1 MRTLEEYVAMIPAA
15 PPADIDRYLDA
26 LGRKPLAIT
35 SYRCISRDDA
45 ESRLDCEDFRADLRP
60 SAAIRPAALWCSEC
74 ESWYLAEYVPAYGV
88 PCSPNLTYQNNSGVQ
103 VVNVEQDTI
112 DKKRNGETMVCP
124 LCGAQ
129 TQLRNVQELR
139 YGRAAQDF
147 IAVPTVA
154 ENCLVLTQWC
164 IERYMYEGYRHTERN
179 AINAFVVDGRR
190 IIKLAHYQ
198 YNAMNGS
205 WRNLGTW
212 VQRAKLVDDIGCPKM
227 YAANLPDLGGTGAEN
242 AKLWEYMEQSNA
254 AKTFYPVAYLRLHY
268 EIMAAAQAA
277 AASLLDLARK
287 IKLMRDTGGYK
298 ALGFD
303 TLEAY
308 TLTTMGMKQR
318 QAYNYIAIAEKLP
331 AQLIEQ
337 NAAAGVTKLAL
348 LAQLSGQEQQ
358 QITAE
363 TNLTETTVA
372 ELKAQIKELQ
382 AKNAGYA
389 EQLSLLQNQ
398 PPVAE
403 VQAEEVD
410 MDALRAE
417 IRAEMKA
424 EMESQRR
431 ADAKMTEL
439 NQKERDEAIKAARKA
454 KEELEEIQRAAAAA
468 KQAHAEELAKTR
480 RQAEETAARL
490 NMAADEST
498 VRFGLLF
505 DQLQDAAGKV
515 LDLADAVQQTG
526 ETEKAGKFRAALYK
540 ALLALADEANGVQ
553 K

>member
-1 MRTLEEYVAMIPAA
+1 MKYDTEQMTFVGAAATAEE
-15 PPADIDRYLDA
+15 
-26 LGRKPLAIT
+26 
-35 SYRCISRDDA
+35 
-45 ESRLDCEDFRADLRP
+45 
-60 SAAIRPAALWCSEC
+60 SAA
-74 ESWYLAEYVPAYGV
+74 
-88 PCSPNLTYQNNSGVQ
+88 
-103 VVNVEQDTI
+103 
-112 DKKRNGETMVCP
+112 
-124 LCGAQ
+124 
-129 TQLRNVQELR
+129 
-139 YGRAAQDF
+139 
-147 IAVPTVA
+147 
-154 ENCLVLTQWC
+154 
-164 IERYMYEGYRHTERN
+164 
-179 AINAFVVDGRR
+179 
-190 IIKLAHYQ
+190 
-198 YNAMNGS
+198 
-205 WRNLGTW
+205 
-212 VQRAKLVDDIGCPKM
+212 
-227 YAANLPDLGGTGAEN
+227 
-242 AKLWEYMEQSNA
+242 
-254 AKTFYPVAYLRLHY
+254 LRLHY

-372 ELKAQIKELQ
+372 ELKVQIKELQ

-424 EMESQRR
+424 EMESQLR
-431 ADAKMTEL
+431 ADAKITEL

-454 KEELEEIQRAAAAA
+454 KEELEKIQRAAAATA
-468 KQAHAEELAKTR
+468 QEHAEELAKTR

-490 NMAADEST
+490 NMAADESA
-498 VRFGLLF
+498 VRFALLF

>member
-1 MRTLEEYVAMIPAA
+1 MKYDSEQMTFVGAAATAEE
-15 PPADIDRYLDA
+15 
-26 LGRKPLAIT
+26 
-35 SYRCISRDDA
+35 
-45 ESRLDCEDFRADLRP
+45 
-60 SAAIRPAALWCSEC
+60 SAA
-74 ESWYLAEYVPAYGV
+74 
-88 PCSPNLTYQNNSGVQ
+88 
-103 VVNVEQDTI
+103 
-112 DKKRNGETMVCP
+112 
-124 LCGAQ
+124 
-129 TQLRNVQELR
+129 
-139 YGRAAQDF
+139 
-147 IAVPTVA
+147 
-154 ENCLVLTQWC
+154 
-164 IERYMYEGYRHTERN
+164 
-179 AINAFVVDGRR
+179 
-190 IIKLAHYQ
+190 
-198 YNAMNGS
+198 
-205 WRNLGTW
+205 
-212 VQRAKLVDDIGCPKM
+212 
-227 YAANLPDLGGTGAEN
+227 
-242 AKLWEYMEQSNA
+242 
-254 AKTFYPVAYLRLHY
+254 LRLHY

-417 IRAEMKA
+417 IREEMKA

-454 KEELEEIQRAAAAA
+454 KKELEEIQRTAAAAE
-468 KQAHAEELAKTR
+468 QAHAEELAKTR
-480 RQAEETAARL
+480 RQAEETVARM

-515 LDLADAVQQTG
+515 MDLADAVQQTG

>member
-1 MRTLEEYVAMIPAA
+1 MWYDSEQMTFVGIATTVKE
-15 PPADIDRYLDA
+15 ADA
-26 LGRKPLAIT
+26 
-35 SYRCISRDDA
+35 
-45 ESRLDCEDFRADLRP
+45 
-60 SAAIRPAALWCSEC
+60 
-74 ESWYLAEYVPAYGV
+74 
-88 PCSPNLTYQNNSGVQ
+88 
-103 VVNVEQDTI
+103 
-112 DKKRNGETMVCP
+112 
-124 LCGAQ
+124 
-129 TQLRNVQELR
+129 
-139 YGRAAQDF
+139 
-147 IAVPTVA
+147 
-154 ENCLVLTQWC
+154 
-164 IERYMYEGYRHTERN
+164 
-179 AINAFVVDGRR
+179 
-190 IIKLAHYQ
+190 
-198 YNAMNGS
+198 
-205 WRNLGTW
+205 
-212 VQRAKLVDDIGCPKM
+212 
-227 YAANLPDLGGTGAEN
+227 
-242 AKLWEYMEQSNA
+242 
-254 AKTFYPVAYLRLHY
+254 LRLHY

-358 QITAE
+358 QIAAE

-372 ELKAQIKELQ
+372 ALKAQIKELQ

-389 EQLSLLQNQ
+389 EQLSMLQNQ

-424 EMESQRR
+424 EMESQRL

-468 KQAHAEELAKTR
+468 EQAHAEELDKTR

-490 NMAADEST
+490 NMAADESA

-515 LDLADAVQQTG
+515 LDLADAVQQAG
-526 ETEKAGKFRAALYK
+526 ETEKAGKFRAALHK
-540 ALLALADEANGVQ
+540 ALLALADEANEVQ

>member
-1 MRTLEEYVAMIPAA
+1 MKYDSEQMTFVGAAATAEE
-15 PPADIDRYLDA
+15 
-26 LGRKPLAIT
+26 
-35 SYRCISRDDA
+35 
-45 ESRLDCEDFRADLRP
+45 
-60 SAAIRPAALWCSEC
+60 SAA
-74 ESWYLAEYVPAYGV
+74 
-88 PCSPNLTYQNNSGVQ
+88 
-103 VVNVEQDTI
+103 
-112 DKKRNGETMVCP
+112 
-124 LCGAQ
+124 
-129 TQLRNVQELR
+129 
-139 YGRAAQDF
+139 
-147 IAVPTVA
+147 
-154 ENCLVLTQWC
+154 
-164 IERYMYEGYRHTERN
+164 
-179 AINAFVVDGRR
+179 
-190 IIKLAHYQ
+190 
-198 YNAMNGS
+198 
-205 WRNLGTW
+205 
-212 VQRAKLVDDIGCPKM
+212 
-227 YAANLPDLGGTGAEN
+227 
-242 AKLWEYMEQSNA
+242 
-254 AKTFYPVAYLRLHY
+254 LRLHY
-268 EIMAAAQAA
+268 EIMAAAQA

-287 IKLMRDTGGYK
+287 IKLMRDTNGYK

-358 QITAE
+358 QIAAE

-372 ELKAQIKELQ
+372 ALKAQIKELQ

-424 EMESQRR
+424 EMESQRL

-468 KQAHAEELAKTR
+468 EQAHAEELDKTR

-490 NMAADEST
+490 NMAADESA

-515 LDLADAVQQTG
+515 LDLADAVQQAG
-526 ETEKAGKFRAALYK
+526 ETEKDGKFRTALHK
-540 ALLALADEANGVQ
+540 ALLALADEANEVQ

>member
-1 MRTLEEYVAMIPAA
+1 MTFVGIATTVKE
-15 PPADIDRYLDA
+15 ADA
-26 LGRKPLAIT
+26 
-35 SYRCISRDDA
+35 
-45 ESRLDCEDFRADLRP
+45 
-60 SAAIRPAALWCSEC
+60 
-74 ESWYLAEYVPAYGV
+74 
-88 PCSPNLTYQNNSGVQ
+88 
-103 VVNVEQDTI
+103 
-112 DKKRNGETMVCP
+112 
-124 LCGAQ
+124 
-129 TQLRNVQELR
+129 
-139 YGRAAQDF
+139 
-147 IAVPTVA
+147 
-154 ENCLVLTQWC
+154 
-164 IERYMYEGYRHTERN
+164 
-179 AINAFVVDGRR
+179 
-190 IIKLAHYQ
+190 
-198 YNAMNGS
+198 
-205 WRNLGTW
+205 
-212 VQRAKLVDDIGCPKM
+212 
-227 YAANLPDLGGTGAEN
+227 
-242 AKLWEYMEQSNA
+242 
-254 AKTFYPVAYLRLHY
+254 LRLHY

-277 AASLLDLARK
+277 TASLLDLARK

-308 TLTTMGMKQR
+308 TLATMGMKQR

-337 NAAAGVTKLAL
+337 NAAVGVTKLAL

-358 QITAE
+358 QIAAE

-372 ELKAQIKELQ
+372 ALKAQIKELQ

-403 VQAEEVD
+403 AQAEEVD

-424 EMESQRR
+424 ETESQRQ

-468 KQAHAEELAKTR
+468 EQAHAEELAKTR
-480 RQAEETAARL
+480 RQAEETATRL
-490 NMAADEST
+490 NMAADESA
-498 VRFGLLF
+498 VRFGMLF
-505 DQLQDAAGKV
+505 DQLQDVAGKV
-515 LDLADAVQQTG
+515 LDLADTMQQAG
-526 ETEKAGKFRAALYK
+526 ETEKAGKFRAALHK
-540 ALLALADEANGVQ
+540 ALLALADEANEVQ

>member
-1 MRTLEEYVAMIPAA
+1 MKYDTEQMTFVGAAATAEE
-15 PPADIDRYLDA
+15 
-26 LGRKPLAIT
+26 
-35 SYRCISRDDA
+35 
-45 ESRLDCEDFRADLRP
+45 
-60 SAAIRPAALWCSEC
+60 SAA
-74 ESWYLAEYVPAYGV
+74 
-88 PCSPNLTYQNNSGVQ
+88 
-103 VVNVEQDTI
+103 
-112 DKKRNGETMVCP
+112 
-124 LCGAQ
+124 
-129 TQLRNVQELR
+129 
-139 YGRAAQDF
+139 
-147 IAVPTVA
+147 
-154 ENCLVLTQWC
+154 
-164 IERYMYEGYRHTERN
+164 
-179 AINAFVVDGRR
+179 
-190 IIKLAHYQ
+190 
-198 YNAMNGS
+198 
-205 WRNLGTW
+205 
-212 VQRAKLVDDIGCPKM
+212 
-227 YAANLPDLGGTGAEN
+227 
-242 AKLWEYMEQSNA
+242 
-254 AKTFYPVAYLRLHY
+254 LRLHY

-372 ELKAQIKELQ
+372 ELKVQIKELQ

-398 PPVAE
+398 SPVAE

-454 KEELEEIQRAAAAA
+454 KEELEKIQRAAAAA
-468 KQAHAEELAKTR
+468 EQAHAEELAKTR

-515 LDLADAVQQTG
+515 LDLADAVQQDG

-540 ALLALADEANGVQ
+540 ALLALANEANEVQ